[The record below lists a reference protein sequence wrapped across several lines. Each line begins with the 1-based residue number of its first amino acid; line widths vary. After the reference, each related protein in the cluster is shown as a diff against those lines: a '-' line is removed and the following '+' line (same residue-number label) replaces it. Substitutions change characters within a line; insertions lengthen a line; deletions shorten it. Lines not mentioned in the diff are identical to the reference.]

1 MNNGN
6 VSRKLFEQFRQC
18 AVLFQRGMHRHPHPP
33 FREVLVKRSQARLL
47 DILLEEDGQSLKDI
61 VERMD
66 IRPSSAG
73 ELVSKLELSGWVERR
88 ENPTD
93 KRVINVFLTETGRK
107 EAERNAE
114 ERVDRD
120 LFSGLDEQE
129 QEQLSRLMEKLV
141 VSLRA
146 RFDQPGAWGWGPY
159 RGGEDGFGPHGAH
172 GGPGP
177 WPPHGGPG
185 PCPPQGPCGF
195 HGPRGGMGPRPPR
208 GREGFWGPESPRA
221 RREDRGPD
229 RGEEP
234 DPEV

>member
-1 MNNGN
+1 MNTEN

-33 FREVLVKRSQARLL
+33 FREVAIKRSQARLL

-73 ELVSKLELSGWVERR
+73 ELVGKLEQSGLVERR

-93 KRVINVFLTETGRK
+93 KRVVNVFLTEAGRK

-129 QEQLSRLMEKLV
+129 QEQLSGLMEKLIA
-141 VSLRA
+141 SLKA
-146 RFDQPGAWGWGPY
+146 RFDQPGAWGLY
-159 RGGEDGFGPHGAH
+159 RDREEGCRSMGPHGR
-172 GGPGP
+172 PGP

-185 PCPPQGPCGF
+185 PCPPHGF
-195 HGPRGGMGPRPPR
+195 HGPCDGLGPRHPR
-208 GREGFWGPESPRA
+208 GREMFWGPEGPRA
-221 RREDRGPD
+221 PREGLEPERED
-229 RGEEP
+229 EP
-234 DPEV
+234 DSEE